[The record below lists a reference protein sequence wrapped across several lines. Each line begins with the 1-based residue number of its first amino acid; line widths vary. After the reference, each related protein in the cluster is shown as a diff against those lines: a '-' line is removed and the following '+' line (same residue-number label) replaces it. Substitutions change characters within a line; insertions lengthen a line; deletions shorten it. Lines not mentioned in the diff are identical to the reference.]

1 VKLFVVSA
9 TVCCRWFSPA
19 DRRGTEPFEFGER
32 RSSSLRDG
40 VVARLLG
47 GRDSTGESRFAVR
60 LDELRGAREPRQCG
74 LGLVDD
80 GFRRRRWL
88 GPSIRGWPVRSSR
101 RCRPGDETSESGGDG
116 VGVGHAVDGPV
127 FLLECSAARRAEGW
141 TGAAS
146 ARFRVTRSLLRHCR
160 LQLAMTDTVDD
171 VELPYDEAA
180 SQQEKIESLRD
191 RLEVLEAQNEEMRD
205 SLLDANAENNKFQQ
219 KLERLTHENKKLKQ
233 SPLFVAT
240 VQELNDDGV
249 VIKQHGNNQEALT
262 EVTDEM
268 REELE
273 PDDRVAVNNS
283 LSVVKQLTRET
294 DVRAR
299 VMQIEHSPDVT
310 YEDIGGLD
318 DQMREVRE
326 TVELPLEQPEAFD
339 TVGIQPPSG
348 VLLHGPPGTG
358 KTMLAKAVARETNAS
373 FIKMAGSELVHKFI
387 GEGAKLVRD
396 LFEVAR
402 DNEPAVI
409 FIDEIDAIASKR
421 TDSKTSGD
429 AEVQRTMMQ
438 LLSEM
443 DGFDE
448 RGDIRII
455 AATNRFDMLDE
466 AILRPGR
473 FDRLIEVPKPD
484 AEGRELIFGIHT
496 RDMNVADDVDFAA
509 LAEMAAD
516 ASGADIKAICTEAGM
531 FAIRDDRKEIA
542 MQDFEDAWEKIQ
554 TSETTEVA
562 ESAAFA

>member
-1 VKLFVVSA
+1 MS
-9 TVCCRWFSPA
+9 
-19 DRRGTEPFEFGER
+19 
-32 RSSSLRDG
+32 
-40 VVARLLG
+40 
-47 GRDSTGESRFAVR
+47 
-60 LDELRGAREPRQCG
+60 
-74 LGLVDD
+74 
-80 GFRRRRWL
+80 
-88 GPSIRGWPVRSSR
+88 
-101 RCRPGDETSESGGDG
+101 
-116 VGVGHAVDGPV
+116 
-127 FLLECSAARRAEGW
+127 
-141 TGAAS
+141 
-146 ARFRVTRSLLRHCR
+146 
-160 LQLAMTDTVDD
+160 DTVDD
-171 VELPYDEAA
+171 VDLPYEETA

-191 RLEVLEAQNEEMRD
+191 RLEDLEDQNEQMRD
-205 SLLDANAENNKFQQ
+205 SLLDANAENNKYQQ
-219 KLERLTHENKKLKQ
+219 KLERLSHENEKLKQ

-240 VQELNDDGV
+240 VQEITDDGV

-262 EVTDEM
+262 DVTDEM
-268 REELE
+268 REQIE

-283 LSVVKQLTRET
+283 LSVVQKLTRET

-299 VMQIEHSPDVT
+299 VMQIDHSPDVT
-310 YEDIGGLD
+310 YADIGGLG

-326 TVELPLEQPEAFD
+326 TVELPLTQPETFD

-348 VLLHGPPGTG
+348 ILLHGPPGTG
-358 KTMLAKAVARETNAS
+358 KTMLAKAVANETDAS

-402 DNEPAVI
+402 ENEPAVI

-484 AEGRELIFGIHT
+484 VAGRELIFQIHT
-496 RDMNVADDVDFAA
+496 RDMNVDDDVDFAE
-509 LAEMAAD
+509 LAEIAED
-516 ASGADIKAICTEAGM
+516 ASGADVKAICTEAGM
-531 FAIRDDRKEIA
+531 FAIRDDRTEIRRE
-542 MQDFEDAWEKIQ
+542 DFEAAWEKLQ
-554 TSETTEVA
+554 QDDTMETGD
-562 ESAAFA
+562 SPAFA